1 MEDSGKPMPSTGQGA
16 ENQGQHWVMGGR
28 QLGFTDYEQT
38 TAKKRTRRE
47 KFLAEM
53 EKVVPWQR
61 LVALIEPH
69 YPKTGEKGG
78 RPPYPLAT
86 MLRIHLMQQWYSLS
100 DPAIEETLIEVP
112 SMRRFAGI
120 DLMRDRIPDETTI
133 LTFRH
138 LLEKHELGDQILETV
153 KAYLKDRDMEMRQGT
168 IIDATLIAAPSS
180 TKNKDGERDP
190 EMQQTCKGKQWHF
203 GMKVHNCFAEADGYG
218 VDKDTGLIHSVET
231 TAANVHDL
239 TPAAEL
245 LYGEEVV
252 VYADAGY
259 QGIEKR
265 EEMEG
270 KTARFRVAI
279 RPGKR
284 RALPDTP
291 EGRLE
296 NLVEAAK
303 AHILAK
309 VEYPFRV
316 IKQQFGF
323 QKTRLRGM
331 AKNPCK
337 VNVLAALTNLYLA
350 AISS

>member
-1 MEDSGKPMPSTGQGA
+1 
-16 ENQGQHWVMGGR
+16 
-28 QLGFTDYEQT
+28 
-38 TAKKRTRRE
+38 
-47 KFLAEM
+47 
-53 EKVVPWQR
+53 
-61 LVALIEPH
+61 
-69 YPKTGEKGG
+69 
-78 RPPYPLAT
+78 
-86 MLRIHLMQQWYSLS
+86 
-100 DPAIEETLIEVP
+100 
-112 SMRRFAGI
+112 
-120 DLMRDRIPDETTI
+120 
-133 LTFRH
+133 
-138 LLEKHELGDQILETV
+138 
-153 KAYLKDRDMEMRQGT
+153 MEMRQGT

-180 TKNKDGERDP
+180 TKNNARERDP
-190 EMQQTCKGKQWHF
+190 EMHQTKKGNQWYF
-203 GMKVHNCFAEADGYG
+203 GMKVHIV

-239 TPAAEL
+239 TSAAEL
-245 LYGEEVV
+245 LHGEEEV

-270 KTARFRVAI
+270 KTAKFRVAM

-303 AHILAK
+303 AHIRAK
-309 VEYPFRV
+309 VEHPFRV

-331 AKNPCK
+331 AKNRCK

-350 AISS
+350 RRQLIATG